1 LTFNKD
7 QVKEQLEFEDVYTLL
22 EDLDAEPQIFNDT
35 IHCLTICHGGDSH
48 KLYYYNNT
56 QLFRCYTHCGDA
68 FDIFDLISRVK
79 DIDLNTSIYY
89 VVNFFNIQHKLEE
102 VEDELLTEEWKLF
115 KRYKNLRDITIN
127 NDKIKLPDIDPNILS
142 HYPQPRYGA
151 WESEYISKEV
161 CDYMN
166 IHYDPVSGGILIP
179 HYDENDRMIGIRE
192 RTLVQENEVYGKYR
206 PIKINGKLANHPL
219 SFALYGLNKAKDR
232 IKEIG
237 VAMVFESEKAVLQ
250 SIGYLG
256 LKNNIAV
263 GMCGSTLSN
272 YQFHLLLDAGAKEIC
287 IGVDRDFNNLYDE
300 EYVKV
305 LKKME
310 KMYQKYS
317 PSCNISFMLDI
328 KGLTGYKHS
337 PTDDGREIFLNLWEN
352 RLIPNG

>member
-1 LTFNKD
+1 MFHCYTQCSCSFDIYELIKKRYELLGISYDFFKDIVLKVGDKSALSFEDSLVDSYQSECEKYDIKQTEVNLKEIDSNILNSFTKFYTPEWQSDGIGIEAMKTFNI
-7 QVKEQLEFEDVYTLL
+7 LYSI
-22 EDLDAEPQIFNDT
+22 PQN
-35 IHCLTICHGGDSH
+35 
-48 KLYYYNNT
+48 
-56 QLFRCYTHCGDA
+56 
-68 FDIFDLISRVK
+68 
-79 DIDLNTSIYY
+79 
-89 VVNFFNIQHKLEE
+89 
-102 VEDELLTEEWKLF
+102 
-115 KRYKNLRDITIN
+115 
-127 NDKIKLPDIDPNILS
+127 KII
-142 HYPQPRYGA
+142 
-151 WESEYISKEV
+151 
-161 CDYMN
+161 
-166 IHYDPVSGGILIP
+166 IP
-179 HYDENDRMIGIRE
+179 HYDVSNRLIGIRG
-192 RTLVQENEVYGKYR
+192 RALNEEDLKFGKYM
-206 PIKINGKLANHPL
+206 PIQIMDELYNHPL
-219 SFALYGLNKAKDR
+219 GYNLYGLNLN
-232 IKEIG
+232 KENIRKKKM
-237 VAMVFESEKAVLQ
+237 AIIFESEKAVLQ

-317 PSCNISFMLDI
+317 PSCNISFMLDV